1 MEYKWKAMFTVW
13 IGIFMATLDG
23 SIVNVA
29 LPTLT
34 AFFNTD
40 ITTIEWVVMAYLLTI
55 TALLLSLGRISDM
68 VGRKNIFAG
77 GLAIFTIGSGLCS
90 ISTTEGQLIFYRI
103 IQGIGAAML
112 MATGVAIIT
121 HAFPPKERGKAM
133 GLIGTVV
140 SIGSLAGPVMGGF
153 LIERVGWQSIF
164 YINIPVGII
173 GTAMALYILKK
184 DDTVK
189 GQKFDL
195 PGALALFI
203 GLISLLLALSEG
215 QKLGWTSVPIIL
227 LFIIAVVFFV
237 LFIIVENRASHPV
250 MELRHFRNRPF
261 AAANISALI
270 SFMAMFTVI
279 LLMPFF
285 LERELHYSPQK
296 MGLVFMF
303 VPLVM
308 SVVSPVSGWLSDR
321 TNSFF
326 LSSIGIGIASLS
338 ILLLGFLTPQSGFL
352 DVAFRL
358 SLLGLGMGLFQ
369 APNNSI
375 IMGSL
380 PKEQLG
386 IAAGTLGTMRNMG
399 MVIGVA
405 ISGAV
410 FSSRFAFYSGTDGS
424 FLPAF
429 RDTYIVAA
437 VICGIAVVVSLV
449 RSNVKPDGK
458 KLPGS

>member
-1 MEYKWKAMFTVW
+1 MEYKWKAMLTVW

-34 AFFNTD
+34 DYFKTD

-55 TALLLSLGRISDM
+55 TSLLLSLGRISDM
-68 VGRKNIFAG
+68 VGRKMIFAG
-77 GLAIFTIGSGLCS
+77 GLAIFTIGSGLCA
-90 ISTTEGQLIFYRI
+90 ISSTEGQLILYRV

-121 HAFPPKERGKAM
+121 HAFPPRERGKAM

-140 SIGSLAGPVMGGF
+140 SIGSMAGPVMGGV
-153 LIERVGWQSIF
+153 LIQRVGWQSIF
-164 YINIPVGII
+164 YVNIPVGIF
-173 GTAMALYILKK
+173 GTAMALKVLHK
-184 DDTVK
+184 DETTK
-189 GQKFDL
+189 GQTFDI
-195 PGALALFI
+195 PGGLTLF
-203 GLISLLLALSEG
+203 LSLTSLLMALSEG
-215 QKLGWTSVPIIL
+215 QEKGWGSAFITFLFILSIIL
-227 LFIIAVVFFV
+227 FILFIKVEIKATQPV
-237 LFIIVENRASHPV
+237 LDLSHFNNRQ
-250 MELRHFRNRPF
+250 F

-270 SFMAMFTVI
+270 SFMAMYSVI

-285 LERELHYSPQK
+285 LQDELKYSPEK
-296 MGLVFMF
+296 LGLVFMS

-321 TNSFF
+321 TSSYV
-326 LSSIGIGIASLS
+326 LSSIGIGIAALS
-338 ILLLGFLTPQSGFL
+338 ILSLGFLSADSSFI
-352 DVAFRL
+352 DVALRL

-369 APNNSI
+369 PPNNSI

-386 IAAGTLGTMRNMG
+386 IAAGVMGTMRNTG

-405 ISGAV
+405 VSGAV
-410 FSSRFAFYSGTDGS
+410 FSNRYVFYGNNVSS
-424 FLPAF
+424 FLPSF
-429 RDTYIVAA
+429 RDTYIVSAIICALA
-437 VICGIAVVVSLV
+437 VIISLV
-449 RSNVKPDGK
+449 RTKPK
-458 KLPGS
+458 SE

>member
-1 MEYKWKAMFTVW
+1 MEYKWKAMFVVW

-34 AFFNTD
+34 EYFNTD

-55 TALLLSLGRISDM
+55 TSLLLSLGRISDM
-68 VGRKNIFAG
+68 VGRKTIFAG
-77 GLAIFTIGSGLCS
+77 GLAIFTIGSGLCALS
-90 ISTTEGQLIFYRI
+90 ASENQLILYRV

-112 MATGVAIIT
+112 MATGIAIIT
-121 HAFPPKERGKAM
+121 HAFPPRERGKAM

-140 SIGSLAGPVMGGF
+140 AIGSMAGPITGGF
-153 LIERVGWQSIF
+153 LIENVGWQSIF
-164 YINIPVGII
+164 YINIPVGIF
-173 GTAMALYILKK
+173 GTAMALAVLRK
-184 DDTVK
+184 DEITK
-189 GQKFDL
+189 GQTFDV
-195 PGALALFI
+195 PGALTLFI
-203 GLISLLLALSEG
+203 SLTSLLLALSQG
-215 QKLGWTSVPIIL
+215 QEIGWRSSYITL
-227 LFIIAVVFFV
+227 LFIMSILFFI
-237 LFIIVENRASHPV
+237 LFIVVENKARQPM

-270 SFMAMFTVI
+270 SFVAMFSVI

-285 LERELHYSPQK
+285 LEKELGYSPQK
-296 MGLVFMF
+296 VGIVFIS

-308 SVVSPVSGWLSDR
+308 SVVAPMSGWLSDR
-321 TNSFF
+321 TNSYI
-326 LSSIGIGIASLS
+326 LSSIGLGIASVS
-338 ILLLGFLTPQSGFL
+338 ILSLGFLSSESGFI
-352 DVAFRL
+352 DVVLRL
-358 SLLGLGMGLFQ
+358 ALLGLGMGLFQ

-405 ISGAV
+405 VSGAV
-410 FSSRFAFYSGTDGS
+410 FSNRYVYYGGIENS

-429 RDTYIVAA
+429 HDTYIVSA
-437 VICGIAVVVSLV
+437 VVCGIAVLTSLI
-449 RSNVKPDGK
+449 RSGRRSKPEII
-458 KLPGS
+458 

>member
-13 IGIFMATLDG
+13 IGVFMATLDG

-34 AFFNTD
+34 EYFKTD

-55 TALLLSLGRISDM
+55 TSLLLSLGRLSDM
-68 VGRKNIFAG
+68 FGRKTIFAG
-77 GLAIFTIGSGLCS
+77 GLAIFTIGSGLCAV
-90 ISTTEGQLIFYRI
+90 STTEGQLILYRV
-103 IQGIGAAML
+103 IQGVGAAML
-112 MATGVAIIT
+112 MATGIAIIT
-121 HAFPPKERGKAM
+121 HAFPPRERGKAM

-140 SIGSLAGPVMGGF
+140 AIGSMAGPVAGGF
-153 LIERVGWQSIF
+153 LIENVGWQSIF
-164 YINIPVGII
+164 YINIPIGIF
-173 GTAMALYILKK
+173 GTAMALTVLRK
-184 DDTVK
+184 DETTS
-189 GQKFDL
+189 GQTFDI

-203 GLISLLLALSEG
+203 SLMSLLLALSQG
-215 QKLGWTSVPIIL
+215 QESGWLSGYIIL
-227 LFIIAVVFFV
+227 LFILSIV
-237 LFIIVENRASHPV
+237 FIIIFILIETKARHPV

-270 SFMAMFTVI
+270 SFTALYNVI

-285 LERELHYSPQK
+285 LQNELGYSPEK
-296 MGLVFMF
+296 VGIVFLA

-321 TNSFF
+321 TNSFI
-326 LSSIGIGIASLS
+326 LSSIGVGISSVS
-338 ILLLGFLTPQSGFL
+338 ILWLGFLTPTSGSI
-352 DVAFRL
+352 DVVLRL
-358 SLLGLGMGLFQ
+358 ALLGLGMGLFM

-375 IMGSL
+375 IMGAL
-380 PKEQLG
+380 PKEKIG

-405 ISGAV
+405 VSGAV
-410 FSSRFAFYSGTDGS
+410 FSSRYVYYGNVGSS

-429 RDTYIVAA
+429 RDTYTVSAI
-437 VICGIAVVVSLV
+437 ICGIAMLTSLV
-449 RSNVKPDGK
+449 RNKSK
-458 KLPGS
+458 